1 MKKHDIL
8 FQSQEETFIQALE
21 EEMARETPDPDAI
34 RAILD
39 QLDRQTG
46 GAAFDPEAG
55 WRELQTRRPAKRR
68 RLGRYPAVNLGL
80 HEKLA
85 AYFHLQSGESALL
98 ESAIENPVTTVSDQG
113 ISVTIRQTLA
123 NSSGLYVL
131 YEVTTPESIVLDP
144 EKNWHMEGF
153 LDLSSLPLQ
162 APLGSSIFGNDIVE
176 VTPHKITAVAY
187 AYTPVGTMSSGT
199 VHLRLT
205 RLGYW
210 EVSSSPQFI
219 PIAEGTWHLT
229 WHLTHIDPGITV
241 TPPALPLP
249 DGSGNIESISLS
261 PFSCVVISTGAPASD
276 WPVSL
281 VLQNGSTLPLDASN
295 GQYTTGRLSA
305 SGQENPQYYSY
316 FQFHPLI
323 SPSDITA
330 LVIGGTRVSL
340 GAS

>member
-1 MKKHDIL
+1 M
-8 FQSQEETFIQALE
+8 
-21 EEMARETPDPDAI
+21 
-34 RAILD
+34 
-39 QLDRQTG
+39 
-46 GAAFDPEAG
+46 
-55 WRELQTRRPAKRR
+55 
-68 RLGRYPAVNLGL
+68 
-80 HEKLA
+80 
-85 AYFHLQSGESALL
+85 

-131 YEVTTPESIVLDP
+131 YEVTTPESIALDP

-210 EVSSSPQFI
+210 EFSSSPQFI

-229 WHLTHIDPGITV
+229 WHLTHIDPSITV
-241 TPPALPLP
+241 TPA
-249 DGSGNIESISLS
+249 
-261 PFSCVVISTGAPASD
+261 
-276 WPVSL
+276 
-281 VLQNGSTLPLDASN
+281 
-295 GQYTTGRLSA
+295 
-305 SGQENPQYYSY
+305 
-316 FQFHPLI
+316 
-323 SPSDITA
+323 SPSPA
-330 LVIGGTRVSL
+330 GWERQH
-340 GAS
+340 

>member
-8 FQSQEETFIQALE
+8 FQAQEEAFIQALE
-21 EEMARETPDPDAI
+21 EEMARETPDPNAI

-46 GAAFDPEAG
+46 GAAFDPDAG

-68 RLGRYPAVNLGL
+68 RLGRYPVV
-80 HEKLA
+80 LA

-131 YEVTTPESIVLDP
+131 YEVTTPESIALDP

-210 EVSSSPQFI
+210 EFSSSPQFI

-229 WHLTHIDPGITV
+229 WHLTHIDPSITV